1 MIALAVLGSLCLLI
15 ISLRRSEE
23 HPGSKGWQMA
33 TVAGALGLLWVACR
47 FYWHSYD
54 LYKHSYWGL
63 VRPGS
68 VAVVFY
74 LFWRLLTGATIATLT
89 FVAFPK
95 SAKVVLGIA
104 AALSLS
110 SILFVIGNRERLALT
125 GIAWAI
131 GLAIPSIVLIW
142 LDASEKKRQLRTAL
156 PDA

>member
-1 MIALAVLGSLCLLI
+1 MIALAVLESVCLLI
-15 ISLRRSEE
+15 SSLRRPEE
-23 HPGSKGWQMA
+23 HPGRRGWRMA

-54 LYKHSYWGL
+54 LYKHFYWGL

-68 VAVVFY
+68 VAVAFY
-74 LFWRLLTGATIATLT
+74 LCWRLLTGATIATLT

-104 AALSLS
+104 AALSLA
-110 SILFVIGNRERLALT
+110 SIPFVIGNRDRLALT
-125 GIAWAI
+125 GIAWSI

-142 LDASEKKRQLRTAL
+142 LDANEKKRQLRAVL
-156 PDA
+156 PSA